1 MIPVSGKD
9 GDIGT
14 RWACGRLASWWDK
27 SPPRQRS
34 IAGLEGRTATLGL
47 RQGPNFYGRQQWGI
61 LDNGRKPDPAMSHE
75 WWR

>member
-1 MIPVSGKD
+1 MIPRFGKD
-9 GDIGT
+9 YIGT

-47 RQGPNFYGRQQWGI
+47 RQGPNFYGSQQWGI